1 MSNILP
7 ADQSTPVTRP
17 EPLERRPDRRADVE
31 QRPAPTRGS
40 DQVEV
45 SDVAYFLSRLR
56 DMPDIRTDLVERI
69 REEIANGT
77 YETQERLDGAI
88 DGLLEDLQ

>member
-1 MSNILP
+1 M
-7 ADQSTPVTRP
+7 
-17 EPLERRPDRRADVE
+17 
-31 QRPAPTRGS
+31 
-40 DQVEV
+40 
-45 SDVAYFLSRLR
+45 AYFLSRLR